1 MGFLAPWPHLK
12 CSLTSQSNGTAKKRV
27 ALYFYIT
34 PHLQFAT
41 SNKFKGVEELKITE
55 IAFTGTPVTDI
66 KRARAFYEGVLGLK
80 PTLETL
86 GGMLVEYGIGNG
98 TFTIGCLGETWKPS
112 SDGPFVAFEVEDLDA
127 EISQLESKGVKFAM
141 GATDLPTSRFAVI
154 FDPDGNKIMIH
165 RRKT

>member
-1 MGFLAPWPHLK
+1 
-12 CSLTSQSNGTAKKRV
+12 
-27 ALYFYIT
+27 
-34 PHLQFAT
+34 
-41 SNKFKGVEELKITE
+41 LKITE

-66 KRARAFYEGVLGLK
+66 KRARDFYERVLGLK

-98 TFTIGCLGETWKPS
+98 ILTIGCLGEAWKPS
-112 SDGPFVAFEVEDLDA
+112 SDGPFVALEVEELDQ
-127 EISQLESKGVKFAM
+127 EIKQLESKGVKFAM

-154 FDPDGNKIMIH
+154 LDPDGNKIMIH